1 VFHPKE
7 NNVKIAVLGSG
18 GREHALALR
27 LRADGHT
34 VLGIPGSHAI
44 GAPLNVSLTD
54 HKAVCDSAR
63 GSDLVV
69 VGPEAPLADGLADS
83 LRAAGLP
90 TLGPGKAGAR
100 LETSKAFA
108 KLFMQRH
115 NVATARSV
123 TVQSTQEAR
132 GTLASFEP
140 LVSNGIVIKFDGLA
154 AGKGVFVCKNEA
166 EALTALGEIEVR
178 YGANCTLVLEERL
191 RGREVSILALTDGA
205 DVVPFPPAQDHK
217 RLLDGDQGP
226 NTGGMGAYCPVP
238 WCSARVLADIHAQII
253 VPTLRGL
260 AADAIAFRG
269 ILFFGVMVTPD
280 GPKLLEYNTRFGDPE
295 TQALMPRVDGDLGAL
310 FLRTARGELA
320 GATMQVRP
328 GYSVAVVLA
337 AAGYPNAPQKGDV
350 ITGLE
355 SATTG
360 TTVVHAGTTRER
372 DTWKTAGGRVLTV
385 VGEGASF
392 REARARAYEQVQ
404 AIKAR
409 GLQHRTDIAKH
420 GEPRR
425 IAILFSGRGSNMSAL
440 LESMR
445 SGVLE
450 GFATPA
456 LALTNRAE
464 AEGIQVAR
472 SYNVPV
478 LTLPSKDRSR
488 EDYDGAL
495 VAALK
500 EARIDYIV
508 LAGFMRILT
517 RHVVDAFPGR
527 ILNIHPADTA
537 KHQGL
542 HGYAWA
548 FENKLEQTHVTVH
561 IVDHGLDTGPVILK
575 APVDLRG
582 AQSLA
587 EVEARGLGLE
597 HQVYAEA
604 LRRVLLTE
612 E

>member
-1 VFHPKE
+1 
-7 NNVKIAVLGSG
+7 VKIAVLGSG

-34 VLGIPGSHAI
+34 VIAIPGSHAI
-44 GAPLNVSLTD
+44 GAEPINIPLTD
-54 HKAVCDSAR
+54 HNAVCEAAR
-63 GSDLVV
+63 GCELVV

-83 LRAAGLP
+83 LRAAGFP
-90 TLGPGKAGAR
+90 TLGPGKLGAQ

-108 KLFMQRH
+108 KSFMQRH
-115 NVATARSV
+115 NVATAKSV
-123 TVQSTQEAR
+123 TVHSVAAAR
-132 GTLASFEP
+132 AALAEFGI
-140 LVSNGIVIKFDGLA
+140 GIVIKYDGLA
-154 AGKGVFVCKNEA
+154 AGKGVFVCTTEMEA
-166 EALTALGEIEVR
+166 HDALREVENR
-178 YGANCTLVLEERL
+178 YSAQCTLVLEERL
-191 RGREVSILALTDGA
+191 RGREVSILALSDGNH
-205 DVVPFPPAQDHK
+205 VLPFPPAQDHK
-217 RLLDGDQGP
+217 RLLDRDQGP
-226 NTGGMGAYCPVP
+226 NTGGMGAYSPVP
-238 WCSARVLADIHAQII
+238 WCSTRVLAEIHAQII
-253 VPTLRGL
+253 APTLRGL
-260 AADAIAFRG
+260 AADAIEFRG
-269 ILFFGVMVTPD
+269 VLFFGVMVTPD

-295 TQALMPRVDGDLGAL
+295 TQALMPRVSGDLGAL
-310 FLRTARGELA
+310 FLKTANGELS
-320 GATMQVRP
+320 GATMETRP

-337 AAGYPNAPQKGDV
+337 AEGYPNEPRRGDV

-355 SATTG
+355 SSTEG
-360 TTVVHAGTTRER
+360 TTVVHAGTTRDG
-372 DTWKTAGGRVLTV
+372 DTWKTAGGRVLSV

-392 REARARAYEQVQ
+392 REARARAYERVQ
-404 AIKAR
+404 AVKAR

-464 AEGIQVAR
+464 AEGIQIAR
-472 SYNVPV
+472 SFNVPV
-478 LTLPSKDRSR
+478 FTLPSKDRSR

-517 RHVVDAFPGR
+517 KHVVDAFPGR

-561 IVDHGLDTGPVILK
+561 LVDHGLDTGPVILK

-612 E
+612 D